1 VRERD
6 ADVSIERRT
15 RKATPR
21 IAFTPGHALAA
32 ILLLV
37 AVTCTSL
44 TLLVRQS
51 LNYAEAGRASAGRS
65 SVQTYEAQQAESSDG
80 TQSSGRLSLQGQS
93 GSGNE
98 EETNW
103 QSAGGQ
109 DESSE
114 PSGSAQTEQPQ
125 AQANGGLIN
134 LNTATLEELD
144 SINGIGPVTAQKI
157 LDHRKRIGRFSSVDQ
172 LLEVSGIGTKTL
184 EKMGARKPGLRAS
197 ARRHGGVGLGAG
209 RRPAVRGSRGGGVR
223 TIGLRRVG
231 YAGRIAVDTGRM
243 RFPCGASHGPATLT
257 DVSLRSGSAQY
268 GDGGN
273 RGHRRRHGVVMGMA
287 VHALA

>member
-1 VRERD
+1 MSLHREHGDAVDPARRLRALTEPRIRRQAPRGEVRVSADERSNDVASYRRERDAAPCAPPPPPASSGIARSPTGKVSSIGQLAGVRERD

-65 SVQTYEAQQAESSDG
+65 SVQTYEAQQVESSDG

-98 EETNW
+98 EETNR

-134 LNTATLEELD
+134 INTATLEELD

-184 EKMGARKPGLRAS
+184 EKM
-197 ARRHGGVGLGAG
+197 
-209 RRPAVRGSRGGGVR
+209 
-223 TIGLRRVG
+223 
-231 YAGRIAVDTGRM
+231 
-243 RFPCGASHGPATLT
+243 
-257 DVSLRSGSAQY
+257 RSK
-268 GDGGN
+268 
-273 RGHRRRHGVVMGMA
+273 VTV
-287 VHALA
+287 